1 VSGKSKLPTPRT
13 CEHTAIYQSW
23 KEEAIKLAMLDTGMC
38 FSVQPG
44 LFDPETGIGPV
55 RHEEWRGGQK

>member
-1 VSGKSKLPTPRT
+1 VSSKSKLPTPRT

-23 KEEAIKLAMLDTGMC
+23 KEEAIKLSMLDTGMC

-44 LFDPETGIGPV
+44 LFDP
-55 RHEEWRGGQK
+55 